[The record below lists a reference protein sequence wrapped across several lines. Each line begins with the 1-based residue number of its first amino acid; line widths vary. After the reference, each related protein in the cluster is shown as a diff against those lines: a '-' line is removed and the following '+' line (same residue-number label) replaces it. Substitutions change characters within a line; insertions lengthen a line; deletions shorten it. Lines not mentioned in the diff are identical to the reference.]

1 MALCGNKDNINSQG
15 LVVQQGRVTLN
26 YATGI
31 VTGSNLETP
40 GAGALFGASGD
51 IQEGDI
57 ISFGVREKPGTYFGS
72 AVVVSIASTVQLT
85 IGSTANLSGAAIAST
100 DFQASQSPKSILFDS
115 VYSEAQ
121 SLANGYSSHIY
132 GISTTGSQN
141 SVGTQYEICVGWV
154 GVQTYIDSSG
164 SLRVKKEILVAM
176 SGIETGNAPIYPQVV
191 DAN

>member
-1 MALCGNKDNINSQG
+1 MALWGNNDNITSS
-15 LVVQQGRVTLN
+15 GRVTLN

-40 GAGALFGASGD
+40 GDGALFGASGS

-72 AVVVSIASTVQLT
+72 AVVVSIASTTQLT

-100 DFQASQSPKSILFDS
+100 DFQASRAPKSILFDS

-121 SLANGYSSHIY
+121 ALGNAYSSHVY

-141 SVGTQYEICVGWV
+141 SNTTQYEIGVGWV
-154 GVQTYIDSSG
+154 GVQTYLDNSG

-176 SGIETGNAPIYPQVV
+176 SGIETGNTPIYPQIVS
-191 DAN
+191 AN